1 MFSALR
7 VYNYRLWAAADLIS
21 VTGTWM
27 QVLGVNWYLLQ
38 ATGSPARM
46 GLGIVLQAL
55 PALLLGPYAGALAD
69 RVRPRPLLVASQLT
83 HAGLAAALAVLAV
96 SGGHR
101 IWPVYLISTLS
112 GVVSALDGPTLGRFG
127 TMVVGPDRL
136 GNALALGSLTNSTGR
151 VAGMSL
157 GGVLVA
163 VGGTAPLFAGNAVSF
178 LAVVA
183 ALLLM
188 RPTQWYPL
196 ARAAAPADRGVRAGL
211 AHLVRQPSTL
221 VVLGLALVLGSLG
234 RNYQVTMAAM
244 SAGPLGGGARGYGL
258 LSAVFAVGTVLGA
271 LLAAGRGR
279 FTYRL
284 LVGAGLLASALQLL
298 AGLAPDLTFFAALLV
313 PIAAAAVVV
322 DTTVSARVQLDTRE
336 DMRGRVLSAMSI
348 VSAVSG
354 MAGAPLLGWLSEALG
369 ARTALVLAGTA
380 GLFACAVAARL
391 LSRSPQPAASTA

>member
-1 MFSALR
+1 MISVLR
-7 VYNYRLWAAADLIS
+7 QYNYRLWATADLIS

-55 PALLLGPYAGALAD
+55 PALLIGPYAGALAD
-69 RVRPRPLLVASQLT
+69 RIRPRPLLIATQVA
-83 HAGLAAALAVLAV
+83 HAGLAAALAGLAT
-96 SGGHR
+96 SGGHQ
-101 IWPVYLISTLS
+101 IWPVYVISTLS
-112 GVVSALDGPTLGRFG
+112 GVVSAIDGPALGRFG
-127 TMVVGPDRL
+127 TMVVGPARL
-136 GNALALGSLTNSTGR
+136 GNALAFGSLINSTGR

-188 RPTQWYPL
+188 RPSQWYAL
-196 ARAAAPADRGVRAGL
+196 ARPDSVSEGAVRAGFAYVL
-211 AHLVRQPSTL
+211 RQPGAL
-221 VVLGLALVLGSLG
+221 IVLALALVLGSLG

-244 SAGPLGGGARGYGL
+244 STGPLHGGAGGYGL
-258 LSAVFAVGTVLGA
+258 LSAVFAGGTVVGA
-271 LLAAGRGR
+271 LLAAHRGR
-279 FTYRL
+279 FTHRL
-284 LVGAGLLASALQLL
+284 LIGAGLLASGLQLL
-298 AGLAPDLTFFAALLV
+298 AGLAPNLTIFAGLLV
-313 PIAAAAVVV
+313 PIASAAVVI

-354 MAGAPLLGWLSEALG
+354 MAGAPLLGWLSETLG
-369 ARTALVLAGTA
+369 PRTTLVFAGTV
-380 GLFACAVAARL
+380 GLLACAVAARAL
-391 LSRSPQPAASTA
+391 TARRPRLVPA